1 MFKLFGLGND
11 DSEQEFKDGIEV
23 EVSNEDEN
31 KDDDVGQVAL
41 DIIEAED
48 EIIII
53 APIAGVRL
61 ENIDLSLNKTVL
73 TIKGRREK
81 PEEFFIENGIL
92 RNSEC
97 FWGEFVRNVILPE
110 NLAMN
115 KIKAYMQENV
125 LVINIP
131 KLKFDSKNIKIDRID
146 S

>member
-1 MFKLFGLGND
+1 MFKLFWLWND
-11 DSEQEFKDGIEV
+11 ASESEFKDWIEV
-23 EVSNEDEN
+23 EISWEDEN

-41 DIIEAED
+41 DIIEAEN

-53 APIAGVRL
+53 APIAWVRL

-73 TIKGRREK
+73 TIKWRREK
-81 PEEFFIENGIL
+81 PEEFFIENWIL

-97 FWGEFVRNVILPE
+97 FWWEFVRNVILPE